1 MRKTIKI
8 LSIVVMLTLNFELL
22 TLNCSAQDTLTV
34 LSYNI
39 LNYPTSNPTKADTL
53 KPIIKY
59 LQPDIFMITELN
71 SSAGA
76 TTILNDALNVD
87 GVTYYQKA
95 NYFNG
100 PVTDN
105 MLYYNANKLS
115 LYSQHEITTT
125 LRNISEYVLYYNG
138 SALTA
143 ASDTVFIYCYMAHLK
158 ASQGYEQQR
167 NQEVVLLKNYMDT
180 RTNIENVFLGGDFN
194 LYTSTEPAFNTIL
207 NGGNVLLL
215 DPISSS
221 GNWNSNS
228 SFAGIH
234 TQSTR
239 LNSLPDG
246 GSYGGMDDRF
256 DFLFFTNDLLTG
268 ANKLTYVAN
277 SYKAVGNDGNHYN
290 KSINATPTNSSAPA
304 NVIDALYYMSDHLPI
319 VLKAYLPANVSVN
332 ENNTIVDWKG
342 YFSRGNFVFE
352 ANQTASELKVA
363 VYNVLGEIIQKSV
376 IYHQNEFYLDMKN
389 LKQGI
394 YLVNV
399 SSESKQACF
408 KVINF
413 R

>member
-1 MRKTIKI
+1 
-8 LSIVVMLTLNFELL
+8 
-22 TLNCSAQDTLTV
+22 
-34 LSYNI
+34 
-39 LNYPTSNPTKADTL
+39 
-53 KPIIKY
+53 
-59 LQPDIFMITELN
+59 MITELN

-76 TTILNDALNVD
+76 TTILNNALNVD

-95 NYFNG
+95 TYYDG
-100 PVTDN
+100 PDTDN
-105 MLYYNANKLS
+105 LLYYNANKLT
-115 LYSQHEITTT
+115 LFSQHEIPTT

-158 ASQGYEQQR
+158 ASQGYEAQR

-290 KSINATPTNSSAPA
+290 KSINATPTNGAAPA
-304 NVIDALYYMSDHLPI
+304 NIIDALYYMSDHLPI

-332 ENNTIVDWKG
+332 ENNTISEWKG
-342 YFSRGNFVFE
+342 YVSNGNFVFKAAKIE
-352 ANQTASELKVA
+352 KELKITI
-363 VYNVLGEIIQKSV
+363 YNLLGEIIQTSV
-376 IYHQNEFYLDMKN
+376 VYHQKEFNINMNDV
-389 LKQGI
+389 KQGI
-394 YLVNV
+394 YFVNV
-399 SSESKQACF
+399 ISDSKQECF
-408 KVINF
+408 KVVNY
-413 R
+413 

>member
-1 MRKTIKI
+1 MRKTTKI
-8 LSIVVMLTLNFELL
+8 LRLVVMLTLNFELL
-22 TLNCSAQDTLTV
+22 TFNCSAQDTLTIV
-34 LSYNI
+34 SYNI
-39 LNYPTSNPTKADTL
+39 LNYPSSNPTKADTL

-76 TTILNDALNVD
+76 TTILNNALNVD

-95 NYFNG
+95 TYYDG
-100 PVTDN
+100 PDTDN
-105 MLYYNANKLS
+105 LLYYNANKLT
-115 LYSQHEITTT
+115 LFSQHEIPTT

-158 ASQGYEQQR
+158 ASQGYEAQR

-290 KSINATPTNSSAPA
+290 KSINATPTNGAAPA
-304 NVIDALYYMSDHLPI
+304 NIIDALYYMSDHLPI

-332 ENNTIVDWKG
+332 ENNTISEWKG
-342 YFSRGNFVFE
+342 YVSNGNFVFKAAKIE
-352 ANQTASELKVA
+352 KELKITI
-363 VYNVLGEIIQKSV
+363 YNLLGEIIQTSV
-376 IYHQNEFYLDMKN
+376 VYHQKEFNINMNDV
-389 LKQGI
+389 KQGI
-394 YLVNV
+394 YFVNV
-399 SSESKQACF
+399 ISDSKQECF
-408 KVINF
+408 KVVNY
-413 R
+413 

>member
-1 MRKTIKI
+1 MRKTTKI
-8 LSIVVMLTLNFELL
+8 LRLVVMLTLNFELL
-22 TLNCSAQDTLTV
+22 TFNCSAQDTLTIV
-34 LSYNI
+34 SYNI
-39 LNYPTSNPTKADTL
+39 LNYPSSNPTKADTL

-76 TTILNDALNVD
+76 TTILNNALNVD

-95 NYFNG
+95 TYYDG
-100 PVTDN
+100 PDTDN
-105 MLYYNANKLS
+105 LLYYNANKLT
-115 LYSQHEITTT
+115 LFSQHEIPTT

-158 ASQGYEQQR
+158 ASQGYEAQR

-290 KSINATPTNSSAPA
+290 KSINATPTNGAAPA

-332 ENNTIVDWKG
+332 ENNTISEWKG
-342 YFSRGNFVFE
+342 YVSNGNFVFKAAKIE
-352 ANQTASELKVA
+352 KELKITI
-363 VYNVLGEIIQKSV
+363 YNLLGEIIQTSV
-376 IYHQNEFYLDMKN
+376 VYHQKEFNINMNDV
-389 LKQGI
+389 KQGI
-394 YLVNV
+394 YFVNV
-399 SSESKQACF
+399 ISDSKQECF
-408 KVINF
+408 KVVNY
-413 R
+413 

>member
-1 MRKTIKI
+1 
-8 LSIVVMLTLNFELL
+8 
-22 TLNCSAQDTLTV
+22 
-34 LSYNI
+34 
-39 LNYPTSNPTKADTL
+39 
-53 KPIIKY
+53 
-59 LQPDIFMITELN
+59 
-71 SSAGA
+71 
-76 TTILNDALNVD
+76 
-87 GVTYYQKA
+87 
-95 NYFNG
+95 
-100 PVTDN
+100 
-105 MLYYNANKLS
+105 
-115 LYSQHEITTT
+115 
-125 LRNISEYVLYYNG
+125 
-138 SALTA
+138 
-143 ASDTVFIYCYMAHLK
+143 MAHLK

-215 DPISSS
+215 DPISSP

-239 LNSLPDG
+239 LSSLPDG

-319 VLKAYLPANVSVN
+319 TLKAYLPANVSVN
-332 ENNTIVDWKG
+332 ENSAIIDWKG
-342 YFSRGNFVFE
+342 YVSNGIFVFKATE
-352 ANQTASELKVA
+352 IEKELTLN
-363 VYNVLGEIIQKSV
+363 VYNLLGEIITTSV
-376 IYHQNEFYLDMKN
+376 IHNQREFNMDMKN
-389 LKQGI
+389 LQQGI
-394 YLVNV
+394 YFINV
-399 SSESKQACF
+399 ISDSKQECF
-408 KVINF
+408 KVVSF
-413 R
+413 Q